1 MGHVRGDSR
10 YSDGRPKIWVVFLNR
25 QKSATN
31 KCIRDLLFFRTFS
44 WGLHSRGAVAEWVR
58 ALALNEWRP
67 DILPGRVRLPLRA
80 TLSSELWQFR

>member
-1 MGHVRGDSR
+1 MCGLAYRKVNERTSRITEWVR
-10 YSDGRPKIWVVFLNR
+10 
-25 QKSATN
+25 
-31 KCIRDLLFFRTFS
+31 
-44 WGLHSRGAVAEWVR
+44 AVAEWVR

>member
-1 MGHVRGDSR
+1 MGGAVADMG
-10 YSDGRPKIWVVFLNR
+10 
-25 QKSATN
+25 
-31 KCIRDLLFFRTFS
+31 
-44 WGLHSRGAVAEWVR
+44 GAVAEWVR

>member
-1 MGHVRGDSR
+1 MLEKSTESIVDGENAAIKRCPAQYWKKKKKKRKANTCIIENMG
-10 YSDGRPKIWVVFLNR
+10 
-25 QKSATN
+25 
-31 KCIRDLLFFRTFS
+31 
-44 WGLHSRGAVAEWVR
+44 GAVAEWVR